1 MRDTFT
7 NSCVTPKLYF
17 PWRFQITIDPF
28 WKRTATLRSF
38 TVQTNQLKT
47 KQWHSSRRMRI
58 TWLVT
63 CQVTWPLVR
72 LRQIITCQCTD
83 WTWFPR
89 LRHQVLIC
97 RAWTSIDYS
106 TCTACSGCTT
116 LDLISTT
123 VCTNNECRQKTN
135 IRPMHIDYIRGILF
149 IYLIYFERNMIFLVI
164 FLTICWFLCFLCL
177 VFLTII
183 CWFWLNEIAFYY
195 CFHTTSY
202 SFFKFYNSSRTQKE
216 WLPWSQILTHMIL
229 IKLG

>member
-123 VCTNNECRQKTN
+123 VCTNNECRQKNKHTTDAYRLYSGDIIYIFN
-135 IRPMHIDYIRGILF
+135 IFWMEHDSFGHL
-149 IYLIYFERNMIFLVI
+149 
-164 FLTICWFLCFLCL
+164 LTICWFLCFLCL

-202 SFFKFYNSSRTQKE
+202 SFFKFCNSSRT
-216 WLPWSQILTHMIL
+216 
-229 IKLG
+229 

>member
-164 FLTICWFLCFLCL
+164 F
-177 VFLTII
+177 
-183 CWFWLNEIAFYY
+183 
-195 CFHTTSY
+195 
-202 SFFKFYNSSRTQKE
+202 
-216 WLPWSQILTHMIL
+216 
-229 IKLG
+229 

>member
-17 PWRFQITIDPF
+17 PWRFRITIDPF

-83 WTWFPR
+83 WTWYPR

-164 FLTICWFLCFLCL
+164 F
-177 VFLTII
+177 
-183 CWFWLNEIAFYY
+183 
-195 CFHTTSY
+195 
-202 SFFKFYNSSRTQKE
+202 
-216 WLPWSQILTHMIL
+216 
-229 IKLG
+229 

>member
-123 VCTNNECRQKTN
+123 VCTNNECRQKKHTTDAYRLYSGDIIYIFN
-135 IRPMHIDYIRGILF
+135 IFWKEHD
-149 IYLIYFERNMIFLVI
+149 IFGHL
-164 FLTICWFLCFLCL
+164 LTICWFLCVLCL
-177 VFLTII
+177 VFFNNYL
-183 CWFWLNEIAFYY
+183 L
-195 CFHTTSY
+195 
-202 SFFKFYNSSRTQKE
+202 
-216 WLPWSQILTHMIL
+216 IL
-229 IKLG
+229 IKWNCFLLLFSHYFLFFFQIL

>member
-72 LRQIITCQCTD
+72 LRQIITCQCTA

-97 RAWTSIDYS
+97 RAWISIDYS

-116 LDLISTT
+116 QDLISTT

-149 IYLIYFERNMIFLVI
+149 IYLIYFEGTWYFWSSSNYLLIFMFLMLGI
-164 FLTICWFLCFLCL
+164 FNNYLL
-177 VFLTII
+177 
-183 CWFWLNEIAFYY
+183 
-195 CFHTTSY
+195 
-202 SFFKFYNSSRTQKE
+202 
-216 WLPWSQILTHMIL
+216 IL
-229 IKLG
+229 IKWNCFLLLFSHYFLFFFSNFIILQERRRNDCHGPKYWHMWYW

>member
-116 LDLISTT
+116 QDLISTT

-149 IYLIYFERNMIFLVI
+149 IYLIYILKRTWYFWSSSNYLLIFMFLMLGI
-164 FLTICWFLCFLCL
+164 FNNYLL
-177 VFLTII
+177 
-183 CWFWLNEIAFYY
+183 
-195 CFHTTSY
+195 
-202 SFFKFYNSSRTQKE
+202 
-216 WLPWSQILTHMIL
+216 IL
-229 IKLG
+229 IKWNCFLLLFSHYFLFFFSNFIIFQERRRNDCHGPKSWHMWYW

>member
-47 KQWHSSRRMRI
+47 KQWHLSRRMRI

-97 RAWTSIDYS
+97 RAWISIDYS

-116 LDLISTT
+116 QVLISTT
-123 VCTNNECRQKTN
+123 VCTNNECRQNTN

-164 FLTICWFLCFLCL
+164 FYLLIFMFLMLGIFNNYLL
-177 VFLTII
+177 
-183 CWFWLNEIAFYY
+183 
-195 CFHTTSY
+195 
-202 SFFKFYNSSRTQKE
+202 
-216 WLPWSQILTHMIL
+216 IL
-229 IKLG
+229 IKWNCFLLLFSHYFLFFFSNFIILQERRRNDCHGPKSWHMWYW